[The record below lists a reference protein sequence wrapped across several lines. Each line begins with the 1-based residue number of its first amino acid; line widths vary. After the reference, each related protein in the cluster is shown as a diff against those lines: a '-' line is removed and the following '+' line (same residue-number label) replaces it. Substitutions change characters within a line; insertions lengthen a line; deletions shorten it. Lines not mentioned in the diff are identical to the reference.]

1 MPTACVWCGL
11 ENPANSRFCIHC
23 GRFRLIEAVC
33 PACNAPN
40 IEVDQ
45 RFCGECGNPLTHA
58 APQIETPTPTTPPP
72 PTPQDIPAESAPSPP
87 PTATPTTTTQEDVQN
102 IPDEEITPEKERTST
117 PAEKTSLHLPH
128 QLTRVLFHR
137 STYDFLMRHSGAI
150 ALVLFLIAGVLVL
163 DDYGVTIDEDYQR
176 STAIANIN
184 YVLGREYHFIAPH
197 DRFYGV
203 AFELPLVLL
212 ERFLGIE
219 DIRSIRLS
227 RHITTH
233 IFFLV
238 SGFFCYLLTYRIFN
252 SRPLALI
259 AMLLFLLHPRLYT
272 HSFFNTKDI
281 PFLSMFM
288 IALFL
293 THRALKKNDIL
304 TFMLCGLAVG
314 VLMNLRVMGAVLFAT
329 VLAMRVLD
337 MYYASS
343 NRERRHILITATVF
357 AVSSI
362 WMLYVISPGLWS
374 DPVRGIL
381 EWIPAISQGIANAY
395 QLFRGELFPSREF
408 HPPEY
413 IPVWA
418 SITTPPLVLA
428 LGVIGTLTI
437 LFRYVMH
444 PRDVFRNTT
453 FRFGLVLIACVA
465 TPVAAAV
472 YLDANIYNDWRQM
485 YFLYAPFCL
494 LAVFGLRWLVL
505 NLENRKIRAGVYA
518 TTGATIA
525 ITIIAMAGIHPHQ
538 HVYFNFLVDRTTP
551 EHLRTQYD
559 MEYWGHSY
567 REALEHLL
575 ERYPDSQLNIA
586 SNDYG
591 IIARMNWDIMPQKD
605 RERISINGEEY
616 DFYITNYRDL
626 WYSGA
631 IQAPSDPGIYTR
643 TIYNSTLFTILAR

>member
-1 MPTACVWCGL
+1 
-11 ENPANSRFCIHC
+11 
-23 GRFRLIEAVC
+23 
-33 PACNAPN
+33 
-40 IEVDQ
+40 
-45 RFCGECGNPLTHA
+45 
-58 APQIETPTPTTPPP
+58 
-72 PTPQDIPAESAPSPP
+72 
-87 PTATPTTTTQEDVQN
+87 
-102 IPDEEITPEKERTST
+102 
-117 PAEKTSLHLPH
+117 
-128 QLTRVLFHR
+128 
-137 STYDFLMRHSGAI
+137 MRHSGAI

-163 DDYGVTIDEDYQR
+163 DDYGVGVDEDWQR
-176 STAIANIN
+176 ATAIANIN
-184 YVLGREYHFIAPH
+184 YVLGRDSDFIADH
-197 DRFYGV
+197 NRFYGV

-238 SGFFCYLLTYRIFN
+238 GGFFCYLLTYRIFN

-259 AMLLFLLHPRLYT
+259 AMLLFLLHPRLYA
-272 HSFFNTKDI
+272 HSFINTKDI

-314 VLMNLRVMGAVLFAT
+314 VLINLRVMGAVLLAT

-343 NRERRHILITATVF
+343 NTERRHILITAAVF

-362 WMLYVISPGLWS
+362 WMLYLITPVLWS
-374 DPVRGIL
+374 DPVRGVL
-381 EWIPAISQGIANAY
+381 EWIPAIDQGTVNVY
-395 QLFRGELFPSREF
+395 QIFRGSPFLSGEF

-428 LGVIGTLTI
+428 LGVIGTLAI

-444 PRDVFRNTT
+444 PSDIFRNTT

-472 YLDANIYNDWRQM
+472 YLDANLYNDWRQM

-505 NLENRKIRAGVYA
+505 NFENRRIRAGVYA

-525 ITIIAMAGIHPHQ
+525 ITIIAMAGMHPHQ

-551 EHLRTQYD
+551 EHLRTQYE
-559 MEYWGHSY
+559 MEYWGHSF

-575 ERYPDSQLNIA
+575 ERYPDTQLNIA
-586 SNDYG
+586 ANDYG
-591 IIARMNWDIMPQKD
+591 IIVRPNWGIMPQKD
-605 RERISINGEEY
+605 RERITAIGDPSTQEY
-616 DFYITNYRDL
+616 NFYITNYRDL
-626 WYSGA
+626 WHSGF
-631 IQAPSDPGIYTR
+631 IHAPSDPGIYTR
-643 TIYNSTLFTILAR
+643 TIYNSTLFTILDERR